1 MQKTV
6 VIDCFPESISLY
18 RKGYAVVAVDVI
30 RATTTAVTAV
40 ALGRRCFPVSST
52 DAAFALAAKLDHPL
66 LVGELGGDVPQ
77 GFEMNNSPALLVRR
91 ADLARPV
98 ILLSSS
104 GSKLI
109 EAAGGCEARY
119 LACFRNFASV
129 ANHLLRHPRVAV
141 LGARSRGEFREED
154 QMCCAW
160 IAGRLLEEGYQAE
173 NQETT
178 DIVDRWRGVPPSAC
192 ADGHSALYLKRTGQ
206 AEDLDFVLTRIN
218 DLDAVCSVRDG
229 EVVMAASESAEAGG
243 LPVAVSGAGPR
254 PIVSA

>member
-6 VIDCFPESISLY
+6 VIDCFPESIQLY

-30 RATTTAVTAV
+30 RATTTAVTAA
-40 ALGRRCFPVSST
+40 ALGRRCLAVASAE
-52 DAAFALAAKLDHPL
+52 AAFALAAKLDNPL
-66 LVGELGGDVPQ
+66 LVGELGGDMPR
-77 GFEMNNSPALLVRR
+77 GFEMNNSPALLERR

-109 EAAGGCEARY
+109 EATGECENGY
-119 LACFRNFASV
+119 VACFRNFASV
-129 ANHLLRHPRVAV
+129 ANHLLRYPQVAV
-141 LGARSRGEFREED
+141 IGARSRGEFREED

-160 IAGRLLEEGYQAE
+160 IAGRLLDEGYQAE
-173 NQETT
+173 NPATT
-178 DIVDRWRGVPPSAC
+178 DIVEHWRGVPASAC
-192 ADGHSALYLKRTGQ
+192 ADGHSALYLKRSGQ
-206 AEDLDFVLTRIN
+206 AEDLDFVLTHIN

-229 EVVMAASESAEAGG
+229 EVVMVARECTEDSGMPA
-243 LPVAVSGAGPR
+243 AVSGAGPR